1 MHFLKTFKRDSGI
14 CNYAFSKNI
23 SSGRHCFV
31 LRPAALT
38 ASLFLLQA
46 FSGAV
51 TISYYTSIIFGSF
64 ANATIEGAHRAQQR
78 EQQQERMS
86 VQDDGSMSLLQLSP
100 SSPEAA
106 GAEEEGLATW
116 LEYGGTISVGITYVA
131 GQ

>member
-1 MHFLKTFKRDSGI
+1 M
-14 CNYAFSKNI
+14 
-23 SSGRHCFV
+23 
-31 LRPAALT
+31 T

-100 SSPEAA
+100 SSPEEA